1 MKAASTCCK
10 VTEFLVNGLKDKL
23 PVPVCISGF
32 FFLAH
37 SKMLTPI
44 KTSFEK
50 SRFWLK
56 NRKLCGR
63 RSLEFSSARRV
74 KWWNIISVSLM
85 EICYIEMTTLYP
97 LFKCPRPINR
107 VVRLTRVSLTVK
119 IREINLRILATVLL
133 IEGVRLIQ
141 ISLYVN

>member
-1 MKAASTCCK
+1 
-10 VTEFLVNGLKDKL
+10 
-23 PVPVCISGF
+23 
-32 FFLAH
+32 
-37 SKMLTPI
+37 MLTPI

-85 EICYIEMTTLYP
+85 QICYIEMTTVLYS
-97 LFKCPRPINR
+97 LFRCPRPINR
-107 VVRLTRVSLTVK
+107 VVRLTRVSRVSILMIARLFRLLCPIV
-119 IREINLRILATVLL
+119 LRRYVFSLRSPLKERSAEHDVAGITARIDTTFEKSELL
-133 IEGVRLIQ
+133 IFIQ
-141 ISLYVN
+141 NFSYSFI

>member
-1 MKAASTCCK
+1 
-10 VTEFLVNGLKDKL
+10 
-23 PVPVCISGF
+23 
-32 FFLAH
+32 
-37 SKMLTPI
+37 
-44 KTSFEK
+44 
-50 SRFWLK
+50 
-56 NRKLCGR
+56 
-63 RSLEFSSARRV
+63 
-74 KWWNIISVSLM
+74 M

-141 ISLYVN
+141 ISLYVK